1 LKGLKKKKVNG
12 HRGFAA
18 CSNFAI
24 ELKIQSREQAAA
36 QQRASSL
43 HSSCTVLA
51 VGKIGTPKEIL
62 DTPKENP
69 ITPKVTTRRIEEL
82 KSNQGGKW

>member
-1 LKGLKKKKVNG
+1 MWTKGDNA
-12 HRGFAA
+12 FAA
-18 CSNFAI
+18 CSNFAF

-43 HSSCTVLA
+43 HSPCTVLA
-51 VGKIGTPKEIL
+51 VGNIGTPKEIL

-69 ITPKVTTRRIEEL
+69 ITPKVTTRKL
-82 KSNQGGKW
+82 KIKN